1 MDLRTLAASI
11 TDLRAGLGPRGW
23 LALQL
28 ILIVA
33 LAWLARRLSWGI
45 ARRLVRLS
53 RYGSRVREH
62 RPARQMTLQGLVAD
76 AISAAVL
83 TVAVLL
89 TLVRLAGVPA
99 QTMAWAIG
107 LLGAG
112 IGLAARPLISD
123 YLAGIGFV
131 IEDAFSVGEKVRLGV
146 EEGVIERVDLRTTH
160 LRAMTGELV
169 MVPNG
174 EIRIIHNYS
183 RGRFSTADV
192 HLVLASVD
200 VARALPLLTALGDE
214 AARDLPDLDGP
225 WQIISKSGEL
235 GPRTS
240 LTLLAR
246 TAFGKGADLRPQ
258 LMALVD
264 ERLRAAG
271 IAFDGGNGT
280 VGGQL

>member
-1 MDLRTLAASI
+1 MDLHAAATWLA
-11 TDLRAGLGPRGW
+11 DLKAGLGPRGW
-23 LALQL
+23 AALQL
-28 ILIVA
+28 AFLAA
-33 LAWLARRLSWGI
+33 LVWLVRHLSWGL

-53 RYGSRVREH
+53 RFASRQRDH
-62 RPARQMTLQGLVAD
+62 RPARQKTLQGLLAD
-76 AISAAVL
+76 GISAAVL
-83 TVAVLL
+83 AAALL
-89 TLVRLAGVPA
+89 VVLVRLAGVPA
-99 QTMAWAIG
+99 QSMAWAIG

-131 IEDAFSVGEKVRLGV
+131 IEDAFSVGEKVRLGT

-160 LRAMTGELV
+160 LRAMTGELI

-174 EIRIIHNYS
+174 EIRVIHNYS

-200 VARALPLLTALGDE
+200 VARALPLLTALGEE
-214 AARDLPDLDGP
+214 AAHELPDLAGP

-258 LMALVD
+258 LMALV
-264 ERLRAAG
+264 EARLRAAG
-271 IAFDGGNGT
+271 IAFDGGNG
-280 VGGQL
+280 GPD

>member
-1 MDLRTLAASI
+1 MDLHAAATWLA
-11 TDLRAGLGPRGW
+11 DLKAGLGPRGW
-23 LALQL
+23 AALQL
-28 ILIVA
+28 A
-33 LAWLARRLSWGI
+33 LLATVVWLVRHLSWGL

-53 RYGSRVREH
+53 RFASRQRDH
-62 RPARQMTLQGLVAD
+62 RPARQKTLQGLLAD
-76 AISAAVL
+76 GISAAVL
-83 TVAVLL
+83 GAALL
-89 TLVRLAGVPA
+89 VVLVRLAGVPA
-99 QTMAWAIG
+99 QSMAWAIG

-131 IEDAFSVGEKVRLGV
+131 IEDAFSVGEKVRLGT

-160 LRAMTGELV
+160 LRAMTGELI

-174 EIRIIHNYS
+174 EIRVIHNYS

-200 VARALPLLTALGDE
+200 VARALPLLTALGEE
-214 AARDLPDLDGP
+214 AARELPDLAGP

-246 TAFGKGADLRPQ
+246 TAFGRGADLRPQ
-258 LMALVD
+258 LMALV
-264 ERLRAAG
+264 EARLRAAG
-271 IAFDGGNGT
+271 IAFDGGNG
-280 VGGQL
+280 GPD